1 MTVSI
6 DIRCDNCRGSSVSI
20 PLHGGDETPVDCEDC
35 GAQLGTL
42 ADLKTQVS
50 LHVLGRKRQV
60 WPEYMLLN

>member
-6 DIRCDNCRGSSVSI
+6 DIRCDNCRGTHLSI
-20 PLHGGDETPVDCEDC
+20 PLHGGEETPVDCEDC

-50 LHVLGRKRQV
+50 LHLLGRKKA
-60 WPEYMLLN
+60 WPAYMLMN